1 MRKFKPNE
9 IILRDDYAE
18 IIIKSK
24 KYGITFL
31 TMIDKED
38 IEKVE
43 KEMWHIAYAPTV
55 KNFYVKSNK
64 KGFLHRYIMNVSNDL
79 VVDHINH
86 NTLDNRRNN
95 LRCISNMQNTQN
107 KKSISGVNFENKRKM
122 WRARI
127 GVNYSR
133 IELGFYNTYDEA
145 VKARLEAEKVYY
157 NK

>member
-1 MRKFKPNE
+1 
-9 IILRDDYAE
+9 
-18 IIIKSK
+18 
-24 KYGITFL
+24 
-31 TMIDKED
+31 
-38 IEKVE
+38 
-43 KEMWHIAYAPTV
+43 
-55 KNFYVKSNK
+55 
-64 KGFLHRYIMNVSNDL
+64 
-79 VVDHINH
+79 
-86 NTLDNRRNN
+86 
-95 LRCISNMQNTQN
+95 MQNTQN

>member
-1 MRKFKPNE
+1 MIKFKPNE
-9 IILRDDYAE
+9 IILKEDYAE
-18 IIIKSK
+18 IVIESK
-24 KYGITFL
+24 KYGVSFL
-31 TMIDKED
+31 TKIDKED
-38 IEKVE
+38 IEKV
-43 KEMWHIAYAPTV
+43 KNEMWHITFAPTV
-55 KNFYVKSNK
+55 QSFYVKSNK
-64 KGFLHRYIMNVSNDL
+64 KGFLHRYITNCSDNK

-86 NTLDNRRNN
+86 NTLDNRKEN

-107 KKSISGVNFENKRKM
+107 KKYISGINFEKQRNM

-133 IELGFYNTYDEA
+133 IELGFYNTYNEA